1 MVKSHR
7 IYMFLSGSPT
17 GLLTGL
23 IRFSRNGILFQQ
35 IHQNAPF
42 LHISR
47 LSPVSCYMYDLSANM
62 IIHFLH
68 TRPSNPPT
76 YYTDFYI
83 DIFRLNQ
90 SNKSTLFTRSCF
102 TRLLSSRT
110 QHRLTHLCHFWR
122 GATDNGGS
130 NYWQP
135 TRSPYRLPP
144 FISLYTSCSSPHII
158 TSA

>member
-1 MVKSHR
+1 MVKSH
-7 IYMFLSGSPT
+7 IYMFLSGSP
-17 GLLTGL
+17 GH
-23 IRFSRNGILFQQ
+23 RDFPNR
-35 IHQNAPF
+35 APNWPNQV
-42 LHISR
+42 LPKWHIISTD
-47 LSPVSCYMYDLSANM
+47 LYDLSANM

-83 DIFRLNQ
+83 DISRLNQ

-102 TRLLSSRT
+102 TRLFSSRT
-110 QHRLTHLCHFWR
+110 QHRLTRSCHFWR
-122 GATDNGGS
+122 GATDNGGN